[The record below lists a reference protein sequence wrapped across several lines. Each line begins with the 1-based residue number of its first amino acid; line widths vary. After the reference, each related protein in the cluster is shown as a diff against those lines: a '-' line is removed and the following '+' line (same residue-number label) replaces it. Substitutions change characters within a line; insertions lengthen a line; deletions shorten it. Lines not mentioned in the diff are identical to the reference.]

1 MKYLWRIIRIYCLF
15 NLSIYNRIGYLFIML
30 VHVLLYEA
38 GTESEGIHSLELKG
52 TTVIL
57 MFEDKDD
64 AERYCGLLEAQDFP
78 TPSVEELTRTD
89 IEAFCIEAGYEPRFV
104 EKGFIPRTDEERLM
118 ISPPLSNLEV
128 GNWQNQD
135 NLNGQ
140 ISSNDQ
146 LQDIKKRLE
155 NLL

>member
-1 MKYLWRIIRIYCLF
+1 
-15 NLSIYNRIGYLFIML
+15 ML

-38 GTESEGIHSLELKG
+38 GTESEGIHSLEIKDS
-52 TTVIL
+52 TVIL

-78 TPSVEELTRTD
+78 TPSVEELTRRD
-89 IEAFCIEAGYEPRFV
+89 IEAFCLEAGYEARYV
-104 EKGFIPRTDEERLM
+104 KKGFIPSTDEERLM

-128 GNWQNQD
+128 DNWNNQE
-135 NLNGQ
+135 NKKQ
-140 ISSNDQ
+140 QSTSNEQ
-146 LQDIKKRLE
+146 LEDIKKRLE

>member
-1 MKYLWRIIRIYCLF
+1 MF
-15 NLSIYNRIGYLFIML
+15 
-30 VHVLLYEA
+30 VHVLLYES

-52 TTVIL
+52 STVIL

-78 TPSVEELTRTD
+78 TPSIEELKRVE
-89 IEAFCIEAGYEPRFV
+89 IETFCVKAGYEARFV
-104 EKGFIPRTDEERLM
+104 EKGFIPSTDEERLM

-128 GNWQNQD
+128 GNWNSND
-135 NLNGQ
+135 NKNSKS
-140 ISSNDQ
+140 SSNDQ
-146 LQDIKKRLE
+146 LEDIKKRLE

>member
-1 MKYLWRIIRIYCLF
+1 
-15 NLSIYNRIGYLFIML
+15 ML

-52 TTVIL
+52 RTVIL
-57 MFEDKDD
+57 MFQDRDD

-78 TPSVEELTRTD
+78 TPSVEELTRVD
-89 IEAFCIEAGYEPRFV
+89 IEAFCVQSGYEPRFV
-104 EKGFIPRTDEERLM
+104 EKGFIPSTDEERLM

-128 GNWQNQD
+128 GSWNNQD
-135 NLNGQ
+135 DVNNK
-140 ISSNDQ
+140 SSYNAQ
-146 LQDIKKRLE
+146 LEDIKKRLE

>member
-1 MKYLWRIIRIYCLF
+1 
-15 NLSIYNRIGYLFIML
+15 
-30 VHVLLYEA
+30 
-38 GTESEGIHSLELKG
+38 
-52 TTVIL
+52 
-57 MFEDKDD
+57 
-64 AERYCGLLEAQDFP
+64 
-78 TPSVEELTRTD
+78 
-89 IEAFCIEAGYEPRFV
+89 
-104 EKGFIPRTDEERLM
+104 M

>member
-1 MKYLWRIIRIYCLF
+1 
-15 NLSIYNRIGYLFIML
+15 ML

-52 TTVIL
+52 KTVIL
-57 MFEDKDD
+57 MFQDRDD

-78 TPSVEELTRTD
+78 TPSVEELTRVD
-89 IEAFCIEAGYEPRFV
+89 IETFCVNAGYEARFV
-104 EKGFIPRTDEERLM
+104 EKGFIPSTDEERLM

-128 GNWQNQD
+128 GNWQDQD
-135 NLNGQ
+135 KYN
-140 ISSNDQ
+140 SKSNDQ
-146 LQDIKKRLE
+146 LEDIKKRLE

>member
-1 MKYLWRIIRIYCLF
+1 
-15 NLSIYNRIGYLFIML
+15 ML

-52 TTVIL
+52 STVIL
-57 MFEDKDD
+57 MFEDRDD

-78 TPSVEELTRTD
+78 TPSVEELSRKD
-89 IEAFCIEAGYEPRFV
+89 IETFCVEAGYEARYV
-104 EKGFIPRTDEERLM
+104 EKGFIPSTDEERLM

-128 GNWQNQD
+128 GNWNNQD
-135 NLNGQ
+135 DENEQ
-140 ISSNDQ
+140 ASSTNDQ
-146 LQDIKKRLE
+146 LEDIKKRLE

>member
-1 MKYLWRIIRIYCLF
+1 
-15 NLSIYNRIGYLFIML
+15 ML

-52 TTVIL
+52 STVIL
-57 MFEDKDD
+57 MFEERDD

-78 TPSVEELTRTD
+78 TPSVEELTRSD
-89 IEAFCIEAGYEPRFV
+89 IEAFCIEAGYEPRYV
-104 EKGFIPRTDEERLM
+104 EKGFIPSTDEERLM

-128 GNWQNQD
+128 GDWNIQD
-135 NLNGQ
+135 NLNEQ
-140 ISSNDQ
+140 TSSNDQ
-146 LQDIKKRLE
+146 LEDIKKRLE

>member
-1 MKYLWRIIRIYCLF
+1 
-15 NLSIYNRIGYLFIML
+15 ML

-52 TTVIL
+52 ATVIL
-57 MFEDKDD
+57 MFEERDD

-78 TPSVEELTRTD
+78 TPSIEELKRLD
-89 IEAFCIEAGYEPRFV
+89 IETFCVEAGYEARFV
-104 EKGFIPRTDEERLM
+104 EKGFIPSTEEERLM

-128 GNWQNQD
+128 GNWNSKN
-135 NLNGQ
+135 NLNSKS
-140 ISSNDQ
+140 SSNDQ
-146 LQDIKKRLE
+146 LEEIKKRLE

>member
-1 MKYLWRIIRIYCLF
+1 
-15 NLSIYNRIGYLFIML
+15 ML
-30 VHVLLYEA
+30 VNVLLYEA

-52 TTVIL
+52 KTVIL

-78 TPSVEELTRTD
+78 TPSVEVLTRID
-89 IEAFCIEAGYEPRFV
+89 IEAFCVEAGYEARYV
-104 EKGFIPRTDEERLM
+104 EKGFIPSTDEERLM

-128 GNWQNQD
+128 GNWHDQET
-135 NLNGQ
+135 LKGKS
-140 ISSNDQ
+140 SSNNE
-146 LQDIKKRLE
+146 LEAIKKRLE

>member
-1 MKYLWRIIRIYCLF
+1 
-15 NLSIYNRIGYLFIML
+15 ML

-52 TTVIL
+52 RTVIL
-57 MFEDKDD
+57 MFQNRDD

-78 TPSVEELTRTD
+78 TPSVEELTRAD
-89 IEAFCIEAGYEPRFV
+89 IESFCVEAGYEARFV
-104 EKGFIPRTDEERLM
+104 EKGFIPSNDEERLM

-128 GNWQNQD
+128 ANWN
-135 NLNGQ
+135 NSNSANNKT
-140 ISSNDQ
+140 SSNDQ
-146 LQDIKKRLE
+146 LEAIKKRLE

>member
-1 MKYLWRIIRIYCLF
+1 
-15 NLSIYNRIGYLFIML
+15 ML

-89 IEAFCIEAGYEPRFV
+89 IEAFCIEAGYESRFV

-140 ISSNDQ
+140 ISLS
-146 LQDIKKRLE
+146 LIHI
-155 NLL
+155 

>member
-1 MKYLWRIIRIYCLF
+1 
-15 NLSIYNRIGYLFIML
+15 ML

-52 TTVIL
+52 STVIL
-57 MFEDKDD
+57 MFEERDD

-78 TPSVEELTRTD
+78 TPSVEELTRRD
-89 IEAFCIEAGYEPRFV
+89 IEAFCFEAGYEARYV
-104 EKGFIPRTDEERLM
+104 EKGFIPSTDEERLM

-128 GNWQNQD
+128 GNWKNQD
-135 NLNGQ
+135 NLNELD
-140 ISSNDQ
+140 STNNDQ
-146 LQDIKKRLE
+146 LEDIRKRLE

>member
-1 MKYLWRIIRIYCLF
+1 
-15 NLSIYNRIGYLFIML
+15 ML

-52 TTVIL
+52 ATVIL
-57 MFEDKDD
+57 MFQDRDD

-78 TPSVEELTRTD
+78 TPSVEELTRVD
-89 IEAFCIEAGYEPRFV
+89 IESFCLEAGYEARFV
-104 EKGFIPRTDEERLM
+104 EKGFIPKTDEERLM

-128 GNWQNQD
+128 GSWNEQN
-135 NLNGQ
+135 NINTKE
-140 ISSNDQ
+140 SSNDQ
-146 LQDIKKRLE
+146 LDDIKKRLE

>member
-1 MKYLWRIIRIYCLF
+1 
-15 NLSIYNRIGYLFIML
+15 ML

-57 MFEDKDD
+57 MFQDRDD

-78 TPSVEELTRTD
+78 TPSIEELQKVE
-89 IEAFCIEAGYEPRFV
+89 IETFCVEAGYEARFV
-104 EKGFIPRTDEERLM
+104 EKGFIPSTDEERLM

-128 GNWQNQD
+128 GNWTNKDNINNQS
-135 NLNGQ
+135 
-140 ISSNDQ
+140 SSNDQ
-146 LQDIKKRLE
+146 LEDIRKRLE

>member
-1 MKYLWRIIRIYCLF
+1 
-15 NLSIYNRIGYLFIML
+15 ML
-30 VHVLLYEA
+30 VHVLLYEP

-57 MFEDKDD
+57 MFEDRDD

-78 TPSVEELTRTD
+78 TPSVEELTRRD
-89 IEAFCIEAGYEPRFV
+89 IEAFCLEAGYEARYV
-104 EKGFIPRTDEERLM
+104 EKGFIPSTDEERLM

-128 GNWQNQD
+128 GNWTNQNDANEQ
-135 NLNGQ
+135 G
-140 ISSNDQ
+140 SSTDEK
-146 LQDIKKRLE
+146 LEEIIKRLE

>member
-1 MKYLWRIIRIYCLF
+1 
-15 NLSIYNRIGYLFIML
+15 ML

-52 TTVIL
+52 KTVIL
-57 MFEDKDD
+57 MFQERDD

-78 TPSVEELTRTD
+78 TPSVEELTRVD
-89 IEAFCIEAGYEPRFV
+89 IESFCVEAGYEARFV
-104 EKGFIPRTDEERLM
+104 EKGFIPSTDEERLM

-128 GNWQNQD
+128 GNWQTKD
-135 NLNGQ
+135 NITEN
-140 ISSNDQ
+140 ISTNDQ
-146 LQDIKKRLE
+146 LEDIKKRLE

>member
-1 MKYLWRIIRIYCLF
+1 
-15 NLSIYNRIGYLFIML
+15 ML

-38 GTESEGIHSLELKG
+38 GTESEGIHSIELRDS
-52 TTVIL
+52 TVIL

-78 TPSVEELTRTD
+78 TPSVEELIRTD
-89 IEAFCIEAGYEPRFV
+89 IEAFCVEAGYEARYV
-104 EKGFIPRTDEERLM
+104 EKGFIPSTDEERLM

-128 GNWQNQD
+128 DNWNNQE
-135 NLNGQ
+135 NKKQ
-140 ISSNDQ
+140 QSTSNEQ
-146 LQDIKKRLE
+146 LEDIKKRLE

>member
-1 MKYLWRIIRIYCLF
+1 
-15 NLSIYNRIGYLFIML
+15 ML

-52 TTVIL
+52 STVIL

-78 TPSVEELTRTD
+78 TPSVEELTRRD
-89 IEAFCIEAGYEPRFV
+89 IEAFCAEAGYEARYV
-104 EKGFIPRTDEERLM
+104 EKGFIPSTDEERLM
-118 ISPPLSNLEV
+118 ISPPHTNLEV
-128 GNWQNQD
+128 GNWLNKD
-135 NLNGQ
+135 NINDQ
-140 ISSNDQ
+140 PSSNDQ
-146 LQDIKKRLE
+146 LEDIKKRLE

>member
-1 MKYLWRIIRIYCLF
+1 
-15 NLSIYNRIGYLFIML
+15 ML

-52 TTVIL
+52 KTVIL
-57 MFEDKDD
+57 MFEDRDD
-64 AERYCGLLEAQDFP
+64 AVRYCGLLEAQDFP
-78 TPSVEELTRTD
+78 IPSGEELTRRD
-89 IEAFCIEAGYEPRFV
+89 IEAFCIEAGYEPRYV
-104 EKGFIPRTDEERLM
+104 EKGFIPSTDEERLM

-128 GNWQNQD
+128 GNWHDQD
-135 NLNGQ
+135 NINEH

-146 LQDIKKRLE
+146 LEDIKKRLE

>member
-1 MKYLWRIIRIYCLF
+1 MYEWLIP
-15 NLSIYNRIGYLFIML
+15 ML
-30 VHVLLYEA
+30 VNVLLYEA

-78 TPSVEELTRTD
+78 TPSVELLTRKD
-89 IEAFCIEAGYEPRFV
+89 IEAFCIEAGYEARYV
-104 EKGFIPRTDEERLM
+104 EKGFIPSNDEERLM

-128 GNWQNQD
+128 GNWQAKDNVSD
-135 NLNGQ
+135 NL
-140 ISSNDQ
+140 SHNDQ
-146 LQDIKKRLE
+146 LEDIKKRLE

>member
-1 MKYLWRIIRIYCLF
+1 
-15 NLSIYNRIGYLFIML
+15 ML

-52 TTVIL
+52 ATVIL
-57 MFEDKDD
+57 MFQERDD

-78 TPSVEELTRTD
+78 TPSVEELTRVD
-89 IEAFCIEAGYEPRFV
+89 IEAFCNEAGYEARFV
-104 EKGFIPRTDEERLM
+104 EKGFIPSTDEERLM

-128 GNWQNQD
+128 GNWHD
-135 NLNGQ
+135 NEEVNNKS
-140 ISSNDQ
+140 SSNDQ
-146 LQDIKKRLE
+146 LEDIKKRLE

>member
-1 MKYLWRIIRIYCLF
+1 
-15 NLSIYNRIGYLFIML
+15 ML

-57 MFEDKDD
+57 MFQDRDD

-78 TPSVEELTRTD
+78 TPSVEELNRVD
-89 IEAFCIEAGYEPRFV
+89 IENFCIQAGYEPRFV
-104 EKGFIPRTDEERLM
+104 EKGFIPSTDEERLM
-118 ISPPLSNLEV
+118 ISPPLSNLDV
-128 GNWQNQD
+128 GNWN
-135 NLNGQ
+135 NHEN
-140 ISSNDQ
+140 ISNNASSNDQ
-146 LQDIKKRLE
+146 LEDIKKRLE

>member
-1 MKYLWRIIRIYCLF
+1 
-15 NLSIYNRIGYLFIML
+15 ML

-78 TPSVEELTRTD
+78 VPSVEELTRID
-89 IEAFCIEAGYEPRFV
+89 IEAFCVEAGYDARFV
-104 EKGFIPRTDEERLM
+104 EKGFIPTTDEERLM

-128 GNWQNQD
+128 GKWNNKD
-135 NLNGQ
+135 NINEQ
-140 ISSNDQ
+140 ASSNDQ
-146 LQDIKKRLE
+146 LEDIKKRLE